1 MHCCVDKL
9 LGKQIEE
16 FGLGRKFSKSKLRC
30 TDYSYN
36 RVVVFRRLAMC
47 VKNISLRESPV
58 GASHVLV
65 VLDKSLWEPVTCLC
79 GIQEIA
85 LG

>member
-1 MHCCVDKL
+1 MHCCVDRL

-47 VKNISLRESPV
+47 VKK